1 MRCGAAILR
10 ELLSHP
16 FYREHLRARGD
27 IQEVMLGYSDSNK
40 DGGYLQA
47 NLE

>member
-1 MRCGAAILR
+1 M
-10 ELLSHP
+10 P
-16 FYREHLRARGD
+16 VYREHLRSRGD

-47 NLE
+47 NWALYLSLIHI